1 MSSPLVRAAFAT
13 LALATIVAFVV
24 AQRLK
29 ADLPL
34 VLWFDATP
42 NTLSPNGDGRRERTL
57 VHLELSKRAT
67 VSFSIV
73 DAEGREVRRLADDA
87 TLRGRRRYGFGWNGR
102 DDDGRLVSDGV
113 YRMRVVR
120 RDEGRVVNSL
130 KEIWVDTRPPAAR
143 IASAEPGVVAPGGS
157 GRPTPVRVTLRVRR
171 ERGAPRPWFRVFRT
185 DLGRPRAVAS
195 FRGEGPRS
203 GVWDG
208 TVARGRAAPEGD
220 YAFSAI
226 VRDAARNRAVAGGP
240 LPSRA
245 TARSGTGVVVRRLS
259 VEGPLG
265 VAEAGSLVALRVDPA
280 GRRFE
285 FTLARLGG
293 RRPLLHGGRVGGELR
308 VRVPRVARTGL
319 YELRVQ
325 AGRARARWPLA
336 VAGLPAGRPASRPR
350 PLVVL
355 PTLTWQGLNPVDG
368 DLDGFPETLA
378 DARSVALERPFASGA
393 LPPLLRSQA
402 APLLR
407 FLDAAGLPYDLT
419 TDVALAEGS
428 GPALGKAPGVAFAGD
443 ARWLPSGLE
452 RRLRRYADEGGRIA
466 SFGADSFRRT
476 VALSGGAARDPSRP
490 RRTNAFGELTALL
503 RTDEAPLVVERD
515 RLGLFRGLDRYVGGF
530 TAFERSLGLPRG
542 AGALTAAGRDP
553 GQPAFVAYPL
563 GRGLVLRAGTPQW
576 GRELDARRL
585 DVEVPRATGR
595 IWRMLEAGA

>member
-13 LALATIVAFVV
+13 LALATILAFVV

-42 NTLSPNGDGRRERTL
+42 NTLSPNGDGRRESTL

-87 TLRGRRRYGFGWNGR
+87 TLQGRRRYRFRWNGR

-143 IASAEPGVVAPGGS
+143 IASAEPGVVAAGD

-195 FRGEGPRS
+195 FRGDRPRS

-208 TVARGRAAPEGD
+208 TVAGGRAAPEGD

-240 LPSRA
+240 LPSRR
-245 TARSGTGVVVRRLS
+245 TAHPGTGVVVRRLS
-259 VEGPLG
+259 LQGPLG
-265 VAEAGSLVALRVDPA
+265 VAEAGSPVALRVGP
-280 GRRFE
+280 GERRFQ
-285 FTLARLGG
+285 FRLTRLGA
-293 RRPLLHGGRVGGELR
+293 RRPLLRGERVGGELS

-319 YELRVQ
+319 YELRVW
-325 AGRARARWPLA
+325 AGRASARWPLA
-336 VAGLPAGRPASRPR
+336 VAGLPTRGPAGRPR

-378 DARSVALERPFASGA
+378 DARSVGLERPFASGA

-402 APLLR
+402 GPLLR
-407 FLDAAGLPYDLT
+407 FLDADGLPYDLT
-419 TDVALAEGS
+419 TDVALAEGR
-428 GPALGKAPGVAFAGD
+428 GPALGNAPGLAFAGD
-443 ARWLPSGLE
+443 VRWLPAALE

-476 VALSGGAARDPSRP
+476 VALGDGLARDPSRP
-490 RRTNAFGELTALL
+490 RRTNAFGERTALL

-515 RLGLFRGLDRYVGGF
+515 RLGLFSGLDRYVGGF
-530 TAFERSLGLPRG
+530 TAFERSLRLPRG
-542 AGALTAAGRDP
+542 ARALTAAGREP
-553 GQPAFVAYPL
+553 GEPALVAYPL

-576 GRELDARRL
+576 SRELGAGRL
-585 DVEVPRATGR
+585 DVEVPGATRR